1 LLNGISDESDP
12 IPKLIKEDTKK
23 LDEADTVEKNGI
35 INGDEDSKDGEVKT
49 EGEDKA
55 PDTPSGSAPDAAAA
69 PSVDYENISEES
81 LRQLW
86 KRLRGDTTSRKE
98 DESFKHEQDVLF
110 IQSDREASLSQRCCA
125 IINIFRS
132 LSFIAGNDMIL
143 SHHPGFL
150 LMISQMLSLKHS
162 HKQIEPKTN
171 LHIAQLP
178 PTPTTEEALTDLVKD
193 SDSTPDEEPLCRK
206 RSIKDKEEKNERWCF
221 GEAFNTLRE
230 ASFCVLANISGQLDF
245 SNFNQSL
252 YYPLVRSVVH
262 WITCPSSEAIDPFS
276 PAHLSILTPQRLMLE
291 ALSKMSILPTNI
303 TPIVKSIKDDL
314 IALFKTLVQLLG
326 DRSQPVSREFAL
338 VIMSNLSQCH
348 GAEGVSVAK
357 SLAEYPQCLSLLLK
371 FLEDAEASAASF
383 AMTAHMQG
391 QSSLPPNI
399 SQEELCGGTSIDM
412 LRRAALTLIHLAKVK
427 ENRSL
432 FLSHQHRVLNLAMS
446 RFTHPRI
453 GAMIADLLFHLD
465 VS

>member
-1 LLNGISDESDP
+1 MLNGISEESDP
-12 IPKLIKEDTKK
+12 IPKLMKEDSKK
-23 LDEADTVEKNGI
+23 TEESATAEKNGI
-35 INGDEDSKDGEVKT
+35 TNGKEDDDSKDGVKA
-49 EGEDKA
+49 EGDVKE
-55 PDTPSGSAPDAAAA
+55 TPSGSTPAP
-69 PSVDYENISEES
+69 DYENISEES

-86 KRLRGDTTSRKE
+86 KRLRGDLTPRKE

-110 IQSDREASLSQRCCA
+110 IQSDREAQLSSRCCA

-178 PTPTTEEALTDLVKD
+178 RTPTTEEALTDLVKD
-193 SDSTPDEEPLCRK
+193 TDSTPEEPAEVCRK
-206 RSIKDKEEKNERWCF
+206 RSIKDKEDKNERWCF
-221 GEAFNTLRE
+221 GDAFNTLRE
-230 ASFCVLANISGQLDF
+230 ASFCILANISGQLDF

-357 SLAEYPQCLSLLLK
+357 SLAEFPQCLSLLLK